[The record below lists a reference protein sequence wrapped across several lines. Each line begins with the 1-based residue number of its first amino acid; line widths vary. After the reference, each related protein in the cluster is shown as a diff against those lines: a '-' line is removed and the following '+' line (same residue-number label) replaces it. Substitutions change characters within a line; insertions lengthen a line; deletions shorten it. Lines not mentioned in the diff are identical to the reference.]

1 MVGLKVQA
9 EGCNACEPYANRALI
24 AETHAKMGWVGMQWD
39 TREGGAIAVIAD
51 IAEIGKQKPNPTAD
65 YADDTDRN

>member
-1 MVGLKVQA
+1 
-9 EGCNACEPYANRALI
+9 
-24 AETHAKMGWVGMQWD
+24 MGWVGMQWD